1 MPFGSLSSETI
12 HTPSKYINRIIKG
25 HYYEKPFGSLTLKK
39 NTELQI
45 PGTLSQI
52 QKKIAIAKR
61 AGKEIKNEM
70 YVNLG
75 IGIPTLIPNF
85 LPKDINIILHG
96 ENGLLGIGPYPN
108 PGNEDPDLTNAGK
121 ETITMVN
128 GASTFSSSTS
138 FGIIRGNHLDLT
150 ILGGLQVSENG
161 DLANWIVPGKMVKG
175 MGGAMDLASSNTK
188 CVVCMEHMAKG
199 KLRVVDQ
206 CSVPLTGKRVV
217 SLLITEFG
225 VFEFNKNTGMTLV
238 EIAENVSLD
247 TIKENTSAKY
257 FISSG
262 LKTMTD

>member
-52 QKKIAIAKR
+52 QKKIAIAK
-61 AGKEIKNEM
+61 
-70 YVNLG
+70 
-75 IGIPTLIPNF
+75 IPTLIPNF